1 MRVTRNMDITPE
13 RGGSGAAYQ
22 HPATDATDNVRDPGD
37 MSTDEVRQGV
47 TGNGVRYVL
56 AFSLG
61 AALIALG
68 LTWAF
73 AV

>member
-1 MRVTRNMDITPE
+1 MRVERYMDIAPE
-13 RGGSGAAYQ
+13 RAGATSRPSA
-22 HPATDATDNVRDPGD
+22 ADGTDNVKHPEDL
-37 MSTDEVRQGV
+37 STDEVRQGV

-73 AV
+73 AA